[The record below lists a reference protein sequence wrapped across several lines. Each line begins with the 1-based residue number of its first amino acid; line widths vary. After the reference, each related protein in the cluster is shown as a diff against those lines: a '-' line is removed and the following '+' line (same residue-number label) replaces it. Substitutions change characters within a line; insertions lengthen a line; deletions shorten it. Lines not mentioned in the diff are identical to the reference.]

1 MNIPKSPPSHQSPVQ
16 PRGIK
21 NGTKAMAVKM
31 ASESETWWEQHYTSH
46 SIRDLQLLPIFN
58 RFTTMHFPFQRSTD
72 QRSESYKM
80 EGALDTLEWADEVK
94 NEGEKFSHD
103 KGSDLWHYEHR
114 FQGPEAHITTRAW
127 LSPEAEWG
135 EIEHKYFNYILKEAW
150 RLKGSTRKYERTSLQ
165 GGEKRGIRVCH
176 LPAQGGMETWT
187 ETFWEKE
194 GETEY
199 EKVWERPGASGGETK
214 HSRGDHWWGEVWHQI
229 GQHTEKKSW
238 HTRGD
243 KDWGHVHGEAPGK
256 VWDENWDISKEKRNE
271 EKLTHDGD
279 RISGFRYLRNG
290 PDFYKQE
297 WDGLAIL
304 DVKEGIERLK
314 TAEMRQD
321 LDEICSSGHDLVLKG
336 EHSLE
341 LMIQDAPQFKAELEE
356 IRRDRVAI
364 PKPNSQDVDSLLT
377 AIRADRD
384 LSGRQEMLKQ
394 RVATETHIS
403 HAKCAEIH
411 SQLELLLLSS
421 QQGLEKLSD
430 TLQSESVRKD
440 TEDWGKH
447 LADLIKQRGL
457 SSLARAKLYTEAL
470 KDLEQLKRSHLESVK
485 GGLTAEDGAKIGASL
500 GQVSGFVQRV
510 NSLVRGQED
519 LKDLP
524 TESSLEA
531 LILTADRL
539 AKAGLALEPLVSM
552 HESKV
557 RELDSALDQAI
568 RDSLP
573 FLRETGTAEGLL
585 ERHYE
590 NEDVAV
596 LGEKTK
602 VPGGLA
608 GTLKEMKENNEELEL
623 IIEQKSEEITAISTM
638 MDEQKQQIRKLEDEV
653 LELRKGH

>member
-1 MNIPKSPPSHQSPVQ
+1 
-16 PRGIK
+16 
-21 NGTKAMAVKM
+21 M
-31 ASESETWWEQHYTSH
+31 ASESESWWEQHYTSY

-58 RFTTMHFPFQRSTD
+58 RFTTMHFPFERSTD
-72 QRSESYKM
+72 TRSETYKTD
-80 EGALDTLEWADEVK
+80 GSLDTFEWSDEVK

-103 KGSDLWHYEHR
+103 RSTDLWHYEHR
-114 FQGPEAHITTRAW
+114 FQEPEAHITTRAW

-135 EIEHKYFNYILKEAW
+135 EIEHKYFNYVLKEAW
-150 RLKGSTRKYERTSLQ
+150 RLKGSTRKYEKTSLQ

-194 GETEY
+194 GESEY
-199 EKVWERPGASGGETK
+199 EKVWERPGANGGETK
-214 HSRGDHWWGEVWHQI
+214 HSRGDHWWGEVWHQS

-243 KDWGHVHGEAPGK
+243 KDWGHVHGESPDK
-256 VWDENWDISKEKRNE
+256 VWDEKWDISKEKRDE

-279 RISGFRYLRNG
+279 RIYGFRYLRNG
-290 PDFYKQE
+290 ADFYKQE

-304 DVKEGIERLK
+304 GVDEGVERLK
-314 TAEMRQD
+314 TAEVRQD

-341 LMIQDAPQFKAELEE
+341 LMLQDAPQFRAEIEE
-356 IRRDRVAI
+356 LCRDRIAI

-377 AIRADRD
+377 AIRAERE

-394 RVATETHIS
+394 RVLTETHIA

-411 SQLELLLLSS
+411 SQLEQLLLAS

-430 TLQSESVRKD
+430 TLQSDSVRKD

-457 SSLARAKLYTEAL
+457 STMARAKLYTETL
-470 KDLEQLKRSHLESVK
+470 KDLEKVKSAHLDQVK
-485 GGLTAEDGAKIGASL
+485 GGLSADDAAKMGASL
-500 GQVSGFVQRV
+500 GQVVGFVQRV
-510 NSLVRGQED
+510 NALVRGQED

-524 TESSLEA
+524 TESSLET
-531 LILTADRL
+531 LILKTDRL
-539 AKAGLALEPLVSM
+539 SKAAIALEPLVSA
-552 HESKV
+552 HEAKV
-557 RELDSALDQAI
+557 KELDAALDQAI
-568 RDSLP
+568 KDSLP
-573 FLRETGTAEGLL
+573 FLKETGAAEALL

-590 NEDVAV
+590 SEDVAV
-596 LGEKTK
+596 LGEKTAI
-602 VPGGLA
+602 PGGLA
-608 GTLKEMKENNEELEL
+608 GTLQEMKENNEELEL
-623 IIEQKSEEITAISTM
+623 IIEQKSDEITAISTM